1 MQLSLCLE
9 MLYPDL
15 SFTERMKTA
24 AALGYRAFEFWDW
37 RDKDLQAVNRTALEN
52 SLAVAAMSGNR
63 RYTLLDPDDRA
74 GLLEEMMQVFA
85 VAQRLHCHNV
95 MMLTDVLNR
104 DGSAAPT
111 RPLSKEA
118 KIASIVAGLSELA
131 GWARDANITLLLE
144 PLNTVLDH
152 RGCFLDSSEL
162 GINIVKQV
170 NHPNVQLLY
179 DIYHLSM
186 MGEDVLT
193 QIEKHRAHIGYIH
206 VADMPGRHQP
216 GTGTIDYAAVNA
228 LLRRI
233 GYSGFVG
240 MEFSAAGEGKAANEA
255 AAQAPL
261 EVFA

>member
-1 MQLSLCLE
+1 
-9 MLYPDL
+9 MLYTDRP
-15 SFTERMKTA
+15 FTERMEAA
-24 AALGYRAFEFWDW
+24 AALGYRAFEFWNW
-37 RDKDLQAVNRTALEN
+37 RDKELNAITRTASAH
-52 SLAVAAMSGNR
+52 SLQVAAMSGNR
-63 RYTLLDPDDRA
+63 RNTLFDPDDRA

-85 VAQRLHCHNV
+85 VAQRLHCHHV

-104 DGSAAPT
+104 DGSAAPS
-111 RPLSKEA
+111 RPRTTEA
-118 KIASIVAGLSELA
+118 KIDSSVEGLTELA

-152 RGCFLDSSEL
+152 RGCWLDSSDL
-162 GINIVKQV
+162 GVQIVQRV

-179 DIYHLSM
+179 DIYHMSM

-193 QIEKHRAHIGYIH
+193 QLEKHRQHIGYIH

-216 GTGTIDYAAVNA
+216 GTGNIDYAAVNA

-240 MEFSAAGEGKAANEA
+240 MEFSALGADEA
-255 AAQAPL
+255 AASAPL
-261 EVFA
+261 EIFV

>member
-9 MLYPDL
+9 MLYTDR
-15 SFTERMKTA
+15 SFTERMQAA

-37 RDKDLQAVNRTALEN
+37 RDKELNAITQTATEHGLI
-52 SLAVAAMSGNR
+52 VAAMSGNR
-63 RYTLLDPDDRA
+63 RHSLLDPNERA
-74 GLLEEMMQVFA
+74 GLLEEMMQVFG
-85 VAQRLHCHNV
+85 VAQRLHCHHV
-95 MMLTDVLNR
+95 MMLTDVLEA

-111 RPLSKEA
+111 RRLTTEA
-118 KIASIVAGLSELA
+118 KIASVVEGLRELA
-131 GWARDANITLLLE
+131 DWAQDAGIVLLLE

-162 GINIVKQV
+162 GVQIVQHV

-179 DIYHLSM
+179 DIYHMSM

-193 QIEKHRAHIGYIH
+193 QLEKHKAHIGYVH

-216 GTGTIDYAAVNA
+216 GTGQIDYRAVA
-228 LLRRI
+228 TLLKRTS
-233 GYSGFVG
+233 YAGFIG
-240 MEFSAAGEGKAANEA
+240 MEFSAFGSDEK